1 MQGNIFFRR
10 VGSARP
16 VMFWWLPA
24 SLPPLPK
31 SSRERRPKWHRP
43 RAGVPEVLKRYVSLR
58 GAVEINVLEIANSCF
73 PSWGRNSYKHY
84 KHDVTYPIPGAWNCT
99 PKRPKASGPICS
111 VSQQHGE
118 VPLHCAIVRYQILRW
133 RRKFQQSTYTA
144 RVTML
149 TYLCSR
155 NTLCVWYHKTQYQES
170 TQFVSGYINFLPIIV
185 CHAMPQTWCFL
196 LILQCYAEF
205 GWSTLKQLG
214 TVKKMNENNRALLY
228 MGMAHDT

>member
-1 MQGNIFFRR
+1 MLHIQYLELHPEATKGLGTYMLC
-10 VGSARP
+10 VSTA
-16 VMFWWLPA
+16 WW
-24 SLPPLPK
+24 K
-31 SSRERRPKWHRP
+31 
-43 RAGVPEVLKRYVSLR
+43 
-58 GAVEINVLEIANSCF
+58 
-73 PSWGRNSYKHY
+73 
-84 KHDVTYPIPGAWNCT
+84 
-99 PKRPKASGPICS
+99 
-111 VSQQHGE
+111 
-118 VPLHCAIVRYQILRW
+118 ILRW

-170 TQFVSGYINFLPIIV
+170 TQFVSVYINFLPIIV

-196 LILQCYAEF
+196 LILQCYA
-205 GWSTLKQLG
+205 GWSTLKQPG